1 MKRFK
6 LLSCFLATATLI
18 LPSAV
23 ISATKANAANTVSD
37 GRFHYAYTD
46 SGWTLYSYIGTDTDI
61 TLPVSFGG
69 FPVEGIDENCF
80 SHSSVTSVIIPEG
93 YTFVDSY
100 AFYDCAD
107 LYSVVLP
114 STVTDIGSG
123 AFSNSGLTG
132 ADLSNTSINVVSS
145 YLFKDCTA
153 LESVALPDSVT
164 SIGEY
169 AFYNT
174 AIGNINIPSSTLSI
188 DRYAFAQT
196 ASLDTVSLSDKLE
209 SIGDSCF
216 ENSAVSQINL
226 PESLTSIGT
235 SAFRNATSLKNLYI
249 PDSVTTIGGYAFFP
263 MSVQSK
269 IHIDC
274 FKDSCADAYCYEN
287 FVMDYTAFDKLM
299 GDADLNGVINI
310 NDATAIQRHCAYIKM
325 FTPQQRVTADVNND
339 GKINI
344 LDATSVQR
352 ILLHYQDPNG

>member
-1 MKRFK
+1 MKQIK
-6 LLSCFLATATLI
+6 LLACFLAAVVLL

-23 ISATKANAANTVSD
+23 NVNAVVITDD
-37 GRFHYAYTD
+37 GIFQYTYND
-46 SGWTLYSYIGTDTDI
+46 NSWQLHRYLGHDTEL
-61 TLPVSFGG
+61 TLPQSYSGL
-69 FPVEGIDENCF
+69 PVTEISDNCF
-80 SHSSVTSVIIPEG
+80 KDSNVVSVSIPDGYSFIGNFAFSGCNELQNINIPASVQIIG
-93 YTFVDSY
+93 
-100 AFYDCAD
+100 
-107 LYSVVLP
+107 L
-114 STVTDIGSG
+114 G

-174 AIGNINIPSSTLSI
+174 AICNINIPSSTLSI

-216 ENSAVSQINL
+216 ENSTVSQINL

-235 SAFRNATSLKNLYI
+235 SAFRNAASLKNMYI

-263 MSVQSK
+263 MSVQSN

-274 FKDSCADAYCYEN
+274 FKDSYADEYCYEN
-287 FVMDYTAFDKLM
+287 FVMDYTAYDKLM

-325 FTPQQRVTADVNND
+325 FTPQQKVTADVNND
-339 GKINI
+339 GKVNI

-352 ILLHYQDPNG
+352 ILLHYQDPN